1 MRCGRSFAGSERTA
15 EAEIMVKAGRG
26 YLGADAAKLYRELGE
41 EDKCAE
47 FFEKSKQRYQSS
59 IFRTNMVQ

>member
-1 MRCGRSFAGSERTA
+1 M
-15 EAEIMVKAGRG
+15 KAGRG

-47 FFEKSKQRYQSS
+47 YFENILEGKKSRMRYL
-59 IFRTNMVQ
+59 